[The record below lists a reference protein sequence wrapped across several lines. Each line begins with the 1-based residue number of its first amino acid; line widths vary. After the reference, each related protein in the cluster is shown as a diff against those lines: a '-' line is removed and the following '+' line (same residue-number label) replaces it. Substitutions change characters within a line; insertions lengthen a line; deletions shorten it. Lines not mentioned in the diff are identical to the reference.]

1 MIKIGNTVLQRIEVT
16 GREDVNVVK
25 RAGDENVLFWGG
37 RANTYRPSI
46 NNDIIQQFGT
56 TDKGARKNFSLCKTD
71 TWSEGEALPASACRL
86 TIKAPSGW
94 SQEEATSLA
103 FTVSFG
109 TDFPSVTLILYKAAG
124 SPEYMEVDVTLQ
136 NPIQPMKKLYVAT
149 GESMQLWAYFAINTG
164 VEANEGRFYIKS
176 SGGRDPGDSYN
187 PRRITHYA
195 SPASLLTAA
204 NVTDTSPSLRFADY
218 YNKFGASGVKPSVAI
233 DIGACNTV
241 SDYGAYLVQT
251 DNVPSPRTIPLGKIN
266 QVYDNYPSF

>member
-25 RAGDENVLFWGG
+25 RAGDERVLFWGG

-56 TDKGARKNFSLCKTD
+56 TKIGTRKNFSLCKVD
-71 TWSEGEALPASACRL
+71 TWAEGEALPASACHL
-86 TIKAPSGW
+86 TIKAPFGW
-94 SQEEATSLA
+94 SQAEATSLA

-124 SPEYMEVDVTLQ
+124 SPEYMEVDITVSGDT
-136 NPIQPMKKLYVAT
+136 MKKLYLAG
-149 GESMQLWAYFAINTG
+149 GETMDLWTYFTINTG

-176 SGGRDPGDSYN
+176 SGGQDSSTSIN
-187 PRRITHYA
+187 RKKITHYA
-195 SPASLLTAA
+195 SPVSLLTAA
-204 NVTDTSPSLRFADY
+204 NVTDTSPSLRITDY
-218 YNKFGASGVKPSVAI
+218 YNKFGQNDIKPSVAI
-233 DIGACNTV
+233 YIGACNTV
-241 SDYGAYLVQT
+241 SALGAYLVQT
-251 DNVPSPRTIPLGKIN
+251 DNVASPRTIPLGKTN